1 VALVRHRKLGLVWI
15 FDQPNAVVSCAEWA
29 KIGMLE
35 MFMAFVF
42 FSQGPNIDEII
53 PACSYI
59 VGSME
64 NKQ

>member
-1 VALVRHRKLGLVWI
+1 MGEDWDARDVYGL
-15 FDQPNAVVSCAEWA
+15 C
-29 KIGMLE
+29 
-35 MFMAFVF
+35 F